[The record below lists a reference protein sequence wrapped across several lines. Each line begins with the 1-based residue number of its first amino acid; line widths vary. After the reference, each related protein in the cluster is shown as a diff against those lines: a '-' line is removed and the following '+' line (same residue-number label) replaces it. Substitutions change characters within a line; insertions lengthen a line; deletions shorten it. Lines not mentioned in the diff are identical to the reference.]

1 MATYPLEPDRAAMAA
16 MAAAAADLVATF
28 VEGLPDA
35 SAADTSGAA
44 ALVPALLAPP
54 GEDPG
59 DFGEL
64 LGRFR
69 DAAARVI
76 ETAGPGYLAYVGG
89 GGLYTSA
96 LAEFVARAFNRYSGF
111 AAFAPALVAMEEG
124 VLRWLGRE
132 MGLPATGGGVL
143 STGGSLATLT
153 ALVAARVD
161 RLGDDVG
168 AGTAYVS
175 EYTHRCV
182 AKAARVAGLRA
193 DQVRV
198 VPTGPDLRMDPDAAA
213 AMIAADRAGG
223 RRPFLLVG
231 TAGTTHTG
239 TVDPLGV
246 LAAVAAEAG
255 LWFHVDGAYGGLF
268 RLTER
273 GRARLAGIERADSL
287 VLDPHKSL
295 FLPYGTGVALVRDRA
310 TLRHAFAADGHYL
323 QDVAGDDA
331 LPDFADL
338 GPELSRDFRGLRV
351 WLPLHL
357 HGAAAFREAL
367 DEKLD
372 LAAFAHAELSR
383 SDRLEL
389 PWPPD
394 LSTVAFR
401 LPGGAAANA
410 ANQALLARIN
420 AGRRVHISSTLI
432 AGVVTLRLCIISHV
446 THHERVAEAVEIVT
460 REAATPA
467 P

>member
-1 MATYPLEPDRAAMAA
+1 MATYPLEPDRAAMTA

-28 VEGLPDA
+28 VEGLP
-35 SAADTSGAA
+35 AAPAAATSGAA
-44 ALVPALLAPP
+44 AMVPGLLAPP

-69 DAAARVI
+69 EAAGPVI
-76 ETAGPGYLAYVGG
+76 ETAGPGYLAYIGG

-96 LAEFVARAFNRYSGF
+96 LAEFVARAFNRYSGL

-124 VLRWLGRE
+124 ILRWLGRE
-132 MGLPATGGGVL
+132 MGLPATSGGVL
-143 STGGSLATLT
+143 STGGSMATLT

-175 EYTHRCV
+175 DYTHRCL
-182 AKAARVAGLRA
+182 AKAARIAGLRA

-198 VPTGPDLRMDPDAAA
+198 VPTGADLRMDADAAA
-213 AMIAADRAGG
+213 AMIAADRAAG

-239 TVDPLGV
+239 TVDPLAD
-246 LAAVAAEAG
+246 LAGVAAEAG

-268 RLTER
+268 RLTDR
-273 GRARLAGIERADSL
+273 GRARLAGIEGADSL

-295 FLPYGTGVALVRDRA
+295 FLPYGTGVALVRDPA
-310 TLRHAFAADGHYL
+310 TLRRAFAADGHYL
-323 QDVAGDDA
+323 QDLAGDEA

-357 HGAAAFREAL
+357 HGVAAFREAL

-383 SDRLEL
+383 SHLLEL

-401 LPGGAAANA
+401 LPGGAAANE

-420 AGRRVHISSTLI
+420 GGRRVHISSTLI
-432 AGVVTLRLCIISHV
+432 DGVVTLRLCIISHV
-446 THHERVAEAVEIVT
+446 THHDRVAEAVEIVI
-460 REAATPA
+460 REAAPA